1 MAVSPA
7 RWLAYRILRHV
18 ESGRA
23 YGVDLLQ
30 RREVSDLK
38 VADRRLGT
46 ELIMGVLR
54 WGRAL
59 DHEVELLAGKGTRR
73 FDPEVLTILRLG
85 VYQIYFLRK
94 IPKSAV
100 VDDAVQLTKMARKRS
115 AAGLVNAL
123 LRKCQPPA
131 QPISRTPEGSSQG
144 IEMACR
150 SMPPWL
156 LERWTSRFGAAAA
169 KALAWRSTLTPSTT
183 LRVPAASRDANPRQ
197 LAEKGIRVRPGVYS
211 PLALVVESGD
221 VRRLKAFRQ
230 GRWVIQDEASQLV
243 ARLVDVKPGVSVLD
257 VCAAPGVKTGQLV
270 AALGQGSLVAAD
282 ISARRLAT
290 MARLLAIPP
299 GVSLDRVRLD
309 ATRELP
315 FSRRFDRILVD
326 APCSGTGTLGRN
338 PEIKWRLEPDDL
350 TRLANLQRLILS
362 RALEALA
369 PGGRLVYATCSL
381 EPEENERVVEW
392 VLPRKPEYRRL
403 GPDEFEF
410 PAFGSL
416 VDSQG
421 YFRTR
426 PDLHSMDGFFAAVI
440 VRGV

>member
-7 RWLAYRILRHV
+7 RSLAYRILRHV
-18 ESGRA
+18 ESRRA
-23 YGVDLLQ
+23 FAVDLLQ

-38 VADRRLGT
+38 MADRRLGT

-59 DHEVELLAGKGTRR
+59 DYEIELLAGKAARR

-85 VYQIYFLRK
+85 VYQIYFLGK

-123 LRKCQPPA
+123 LRKCQLPA
-131 QPISRTPEGSSQG
+131 QAIPRTPEGSPQG

-156 LERWTSRFGAAAA
+156 LERWTNRFGTAAA
-169 KALAWRSTLTPSTT
+169 KALAWRSTLAPSTT
-183 LRVPAASRDANPRQ
+183 LRVPATDRDAIARQ
-197 LAEKGIRVRPGVYS
+197 LAEQGIRARPGAYS

-221 VRRLKAFRQ
+221 AQRLKTLRQ
-230 GRWVIQDEASQLV
+230 SAWVIQDEASQLV
-243 ARLVDVKPGVSVLD
+243 AALVDVKPGISLLD
-257 VCAAPGVKTGQLV
+257 LCAAPGIKTGQLA
-270 AALGQGSLVAAD
+270 AALGRGSLVAAD
-282 ISARRLAT
+282 FSARRLAT
-290 MARLLAIPP
+290 MARLVAIPP
-299 GVSLDRVRLD
+299 GVSLHRVRLD
-309 ATRELP
+309 ATCEFP

-350 TRLANLQRLILS
+350 TRLADIQRLMLS

-381 EPEENERVVEW
+381 EPEENEDVVEW
-392 VLPRKPEYRRL
+392 VLPQKPEYRRL
-403 GPDEFEF
+403 GPDEFEL
-410 PAFGSL
+410 PASGSL
-416 VDSQG
+416 IDSLG

-426 PDLHSMDGFFAAVI
+426 PDLHSLDGFFAAVI
-440 VRGV
+440 VRGS

>member
-18 ESGRA
+18 ESGRVFA
-23 YGVDLLQ
+23 VDLLQ
-30 RREVSDLK
+30 RQEVSDLK

-59 DHEVELLAGKGTRR
+59 DHEVELLAGRATRR

-85 VYQIYFLRK
+85 VYQVYFLRK
-94 IPKSAV
+94 TPKSAV

-131 QPISRTPEGSSQG
+131 EPIPRIQEGSSQG

-156 LERWTSRFGAAAA
+156 LERWTSRFGDAAA

-183 LRVPAASRDANPRQ
+183 LRVPAADRDAIERQ
-197 LAEKGIRVRPGVYS
+197 LAENGIRARSGAYS
-211 PLALVVESGD
+211 PLALAVESSD
-221 VRRLKAFRQ
+221 AQRLKAFRQ
-230 GRWVIQDEASQLV
+230 DGWVIQDEASQLV
-243 ARLVDVKPGVSVLD
+243 ARLLDVKPGVSVLD
-257 VCAAPGVKTGQLV
+257 VCAAPGIKTGQLI
-270 AALGQGSLVAAD
+270 AALGRGSLVAAD
-282 ISARRLAT
+282 FSARRLAT
-290 MARLLAIPP
+290 MGRLLAIPP
-299 GVSLDRVRLD
+299 GVRLYRVRLN

-338 PEIKWRLEPDDL
+338 PEIKWRLEADDL

-362 RALEALA
+362 HALEVLA

-381 EPEENERVVEW
+381 EPEENEGVVEW
-392 VLPRKPEYRRL
+392 VLPNNPEYRRL
-403 GPDEFEF
+403 GPDEFESS
-410 PAFGSL
+410 AFGSL

-426 PDLHSMDGFFAAVI
+426 PDLHSLDGLFAAII
-440 VRGV
+440 VRAL